1 MGHVTAIAFADR
13 ALKLAGALA
22 CAALLGGCGAV
33 EFQGKIF
40 DYMGVSGD
48 QQQGDVQMAERP
60 PLTVPP
66 NLHQLPPPGQS
77 AAVATA
83 RQDWPDDPEKVRKRN
98 VEQQQAKQN
107 EIEAEAD
114 PLNPY
119 AGKPTL
125 LDKLFKRN
133 KTEEEPVADVPAP
146 NPSDQVVD
154 NNAPPSQPKGLQ
166 PHKPEA
172 PLPDRND
179 QDFHPDAPSSYKDVS
194 GGSNEN
200 SPF

>member
-1 MGHVTAIAFADR
+1 VGHITAKAFADR

-22 CAALLGGCGAV
+22 CAAAVGGCGGV

-40 DYMGVSGD
+40 DYMGISGD
-48 QQQGDVQMAERP
+48 RQQADVQMAERP

-66 NLHQLPPPGQS
+66 NLHQLPPPSDG

-83 RQDWPDDPEKVRKRN
+83 RPDWPDDPEKVRKRT
-98 VEQQQAKQN
+98 VEQKQAKQA
-107 EIEAEAD
+107 EIEAEND

-125 LDKLFKRN
+125 LDKLFGGK
-133 KTEEEPVADVPAP
+133 KTVEEPVADVPAP
-146 NPSDQVVD
+146 DPSDRVVAD
-154 NNAPPSQPKGLQ
+154 SNAPSQPKGLQ
-166 PHKPEA
+166 PHVPQA

-179 QDFHPDAPSSYKDVS
+179 SDFHPSEPDSYKNTSS
-194 GGSNEN
+194 GGA
-200 SPF
+200 PVGY

>member
-1 MGHVTAIAFADR
+1 MGHITAIAFADR

-22 CAALLGGCGAV
+22 CVAALGGCGGI

-40 DYMGVSGD
+40 DYMGISGD
-48 QQQGDVQMAERP
+48 RQQADVQMAERP

-66 NLHQLPPPGQS
+66 NLHQLPPPGQG

-83 RQDWPDDPEKVRKRN
+83 RPDWPEDPERVRQRA
-98 VEQQQAKQN
+98 VEQKQAKQA
-107 EIEAEAD
+107 EVEAD
-114 PLNPY
+114 ADPVNPY

-125 LDKLFKRN
+125 LDKVFGRK

-146 NPSDQVVD
+146 DPSDRVVD
-154 NNAPPSQPKGLQ
+154 NTKTPELHGLQ
-166 PHKPEA
+166 PHQAEA

-179 QDFHPDAPSSYKDVS
+179 DDFHPSAPDSYNKASSGEAPVGY
-194 GGSNEN
+194 
-200 SPF
+200 

>member
-1 MGHVTAIAFADR
+1 VGHVTAIAFADR

-40 DYMGVSGD
+40 DYMGLSGD

-83 RQDWPDDPEKVRKRN
+83 RQDWPDDPEKVRKRA

-107 EIEAEAD
+107 EAEAEAD

-133 KTEEEPVADVPAP
+133 KTKEQPVADVPAP

-154 NNAPPSQPKGLQ
+154 NNATPSQPKGLQ

-179 QDFHPDAPSSYKDVS
+179 QDFHPAAPDSYKNVNS
-194 GGSNEN
+194 GSAPVGY
-200 SPF
+200 